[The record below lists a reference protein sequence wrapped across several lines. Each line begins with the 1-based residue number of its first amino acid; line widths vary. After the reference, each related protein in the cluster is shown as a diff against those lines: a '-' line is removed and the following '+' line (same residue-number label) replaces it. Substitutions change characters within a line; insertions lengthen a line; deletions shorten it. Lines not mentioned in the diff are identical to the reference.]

1 MTVSDAEY
9 EAMVLEIVAKQE
21 RRAILDQEIRELQD
35 QTNKVERERRALPT
49 IPGLYWHPEEGW
61 PAVLDKAGG
70 WSDGWGNPLEEVAGD
85 MDLENVKRVEFVDD

>member
-1 MTVSDAEY
+1 MTLSDAEY

-35 QTNKVERERRALPT
+35 QTDKIERERRGLPT
-49 IPGLYWHPEEGW
+49 VPGLYWHPEEGW
-61 PAVLDKAGG
+61 PAVLDEDG
-70 WSDGWGNPLEEVAGD
+70 WSDGWGDPLEEGD